1 MDNLLFDSSQITA
14 WPCLVYGR
22 STAEGWGW
30 GLLSPYVTNSGN
42 YIVYSS
48 GSSSISQLVSGI
60 SVAVIATI
68 VLSISY
74 QAFAKFRKL
83 LSRWFLKQLAKSWKN
98 VIGQYFSTSSIFA
111 IEIIERTYK
120 KNRWESDWPPA
131 QWGRTFASLP
141 LANFVKK
148 GYIASYW
155 G

>member
-30 GLLSPYVTNSGN
+30 RLLSPYVTNSRN

-83 LSRWFLKQLAKSWKN
+83 LSQ
-98 VIGQYFSTSSIFA
+98 
-111 IEIIERTYK
+111 
-120 KNRWESDWPPA
+120 
-131 QWGRTFASLP
+131 
-141 LANFVKK
+141 
-148 GYIASYW
+148 
-155 G
+155 

>member
-48 GSSSISQLVSGI
+48 GSSSISQLVSEI
-60 SVAVIATI
+60 NVAVIATI

-74 QAFAKFRKL
+74 QAFAKFRKM
-83 LSRWFLKQLAKSWKN
+83 LSQCFLKQLAKSWKN
-98 VIGQYFSTSSIFA
+98 CDRAILLYFLYFRDRDYRA
-111 IEIIERTYK
+111 H
-120 KNRWESDWPPA
+120 
-131 QWGRTFASLP
+131 
-141 LANFVKK
+141 V
-148 GYIASYW
+148 
-155 G
+155 